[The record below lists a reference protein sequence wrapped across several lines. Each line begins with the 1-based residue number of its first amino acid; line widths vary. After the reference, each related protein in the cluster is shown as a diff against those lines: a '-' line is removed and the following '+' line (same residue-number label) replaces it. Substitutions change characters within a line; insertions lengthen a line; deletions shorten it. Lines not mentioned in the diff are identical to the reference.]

1 MLSRK
6 WKLKTLCTPL
16 MCYWQKSVEM
26 WLLWE
31 TVRWCLKKVKIELP
45 CAPAILLLVVQK
57 AESQYL
63 YKSFLSNIIQ
73 LLKGRSNPVFCKT
86 KCLKTHKSRLSLKK
100 GNSDTY
106 CSGDGVEDVKLNEI
120 RYGKMDVVWLHW
132 PEVPLWSDS
141 ERQEWSRAAVP
152 REERGLPQQFYKM
165 RSSALCVYSS
175 VNVLNSTDLYAFR
188 FSDSKFH
195 VTFILLWFF

>member
-1 MLSRK
+1 
-6 WKLKTLCTPL
+6 
-16 MCYWQKSVEM
+16 MCYWQKSVGM

-45 CAPAILLLVVQK
+45 CAPSILPLVVQK

-100 GNSDTY
+100 GNSDTC

-120 RYGKMDVVWLHW
+120 RYGKMNVVWLHW

-152 REERGLPQQFYKM
+152 REEWGLPQQFYTM
-165 RSSALCVYSS
+165 RSSALCFYSS
-175 VNVLNSTDLYAFR
+175 VNVLNSTDLYA
-188 FSDSKFH
+188 SDFQIVNFMLH
-195 VTFILLWFF
+195 LFYYGFFKCW